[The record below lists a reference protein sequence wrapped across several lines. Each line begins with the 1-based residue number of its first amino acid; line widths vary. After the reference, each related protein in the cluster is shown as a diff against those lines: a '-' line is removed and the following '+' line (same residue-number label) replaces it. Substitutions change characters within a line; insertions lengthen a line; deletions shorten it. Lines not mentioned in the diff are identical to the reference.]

1 MGRGEGR
8 ERLANRRSCI
18 VKGREANIK
27 ESIGLRNMEGV
38 NRLPFKGNVTPLS
51 MHQLVD

>member
-18 VKGREANIK
+18 AKGREADIK
-27 ESIGLRNMEGV
+27 ESIGLKNMG
-38 NRLPFKGNVTPLS
+38 GS
-51 MHQLVD
+51 